1 MTMGQRIKF
10 RREELGISQRELAEK
25 LGYKNNST
33 LSGIESGK
41 VDLTQSRI
49 VAIAKALGVTPSWL
63 IGWEEEKQEGATMT
77 IGDKIRTARENK
89 KMSQEELGKLVGV
102 QRSAV
107 AKWEKGRVVN
117 IKRDKLQQ
125 LAAILDI
132 PAYELVME
140 DSQNME
146 PAISHIKQEIAGLVN
161 GMSEEELQTVLKYIK
176 FIKQGD

>member
-1 MTMGQRIKF
+1 MTIGQRIKF
-10 RREELGISQRELAEK
+10 RREELGISQRALAEK

-41 VDLTQSRI
+41 VDLTQSGI
-49 VAIAKALGVTPSWL
+49 VAIAKALGVTPGWL
-63 IGWEEEKQEGATMT
+63 IGWEEEMQEGATMT

-125 LAAILDI
+125 LATILDI

-140 DSQNME
+140 DPQNME
-146 PAISHIKQEIAGLVN
+146 PATSHIKKEIAGLVN

>member
-1 MTMGQRIKF
+1 
-10 RREELGISQRELAEK
+10 
-25 LGYKNNST
+25 
-33 LSGIESGK
+33 
-41 VDLTQSRI
+41 
-49 VAIAKALGVTPSWL
+49 
-63 IGWEEEKQEGATMT
+63 MT
-77 IGDKIRTARENK
+77 IGDKIRIARENK
-89 KMSQEELGKLVGV
+89 KMSQEELGRLVGV

-125 LAAILDI
+125 LATVLDI

-140 DSQNME
+140 DPQNME
-146 PAISHIKQEIAGLVN
+146 PATSHIKKEIAGLVN